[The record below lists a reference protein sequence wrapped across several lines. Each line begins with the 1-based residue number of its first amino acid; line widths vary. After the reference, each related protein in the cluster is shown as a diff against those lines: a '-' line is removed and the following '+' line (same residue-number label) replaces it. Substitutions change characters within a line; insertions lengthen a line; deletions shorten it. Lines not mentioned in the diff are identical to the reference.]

1 MSDTKKNKYISPPV
15 REFVPCS
22 RIIAQDHASGT
33 ETIPGNRILR
43 TFLGNNYPICSIEK
57 GGFLL
62 LDFGT
67 EVSGGVRIVSSGEMK
82 HCRIRLRFGESVSEA
97 MNTPDPDHAIHDI
110 ELPISSFSSTDFGN
124 TGFRFIRID
133 ALDSSLALHNVI
145 AICEHQACEQTGIF
159 HSSDPLLNR
168 IFDTSIHTVRLNM
181 QDYLLD
187 GVKRDRLI
195 WGGDMHPETMVIL
208 RAFGAVSVVEDTL
221 ELLRTHTKDRNFING
236 FSSYSLWYFLTLH
249 DFWIHSGNDSLL
261 NANRVLLE
269 SEAVRLASLVDSE
282 GRERL
287 PPVRFL
293 DWPSSQS
300 PEIIHAGL
308 QPLLLM
314 ALRAINVMLAYLKSP
329 VTIPE
334 TILKKLKNHVPD
346 PRGNKPA
353 AALQTLSG
361 MVDRSDVLEHNPYS
375 GVSTQF
381 GYYLLLAKQNQKAL
395 ELVRKYWGA
404 MLDLGATTF
413 WEDFNLEWVPGATGI
428 DELPVPGR
436 PDIHKDFGAFCYKGL
451 RHSLCHGW
459 AAGPAAWCSRKI
471 LGVDPLMPGFREI
484 RFQPDLCDL
493 EFAEGTVPTPY
504 GLIHISLKKGRKPE
518 IQFPGEILLRK

>member
-1 MSDTKKNKYISPPV
+1 MSDTKKSKYVSPLV
-15 REFVPCS
+15 REFVPCF

-33 ETIPGNRILR
+33 EKIPGNRILR
-43 TFLGNNYPICSIEK
+43 TFLANDYPICSIEK

-67 EVSGGVRIVSSGEMK
+67 EVSGGVRIVTSGKMK
-82 HCRIRLRFGESVSEA
+82 PCRIRLRFGESVSEA

-110 ELPISSFSSTDFGN
+110 ELSIPAFSSTDFGN
-124 TGFRFIRID
+124 TGFRFVRID
-133 ALDSSLALHNVI
+133 VLESPLVLHNVI
-145 AICEHQACEQTGIF
+145 AICEHQACEQIGFF
-159 HSSDPLLNR
+159 HSSDQLLNQ
-168 IFDTSIHTVRLNM
+168 IFDTCIHTVKLNM

-195 WGGDMHPETMVIL
+195 WGGDMYPETMVIL
-208 RAFGAVSVVEDTL
+208 RTFGAVSVVQDTL
-221 ELLRTHTKDRNFING
+221 ELLRNHTKEKSFING

-261 NANRVLLE
+261 KTNRSLLE
-269 SEAVRLASLVDSE
+269 SEAVRLSSLVDSE
-282 GRERL
+282 GRELL

-329 VTIPE
+329 VSIPE
-334 TILKKLKNHVPD
+334 TILRKLKDHVPD
-346 PRGNKPA
+346 PKDNKSA
-353 AALQTLSG
+353 AALQILSG
-361 MVDRSDVLEHNPYS
+361 MADRTDVLEHNPYF
-375 GVSTQF
+375 GVSTHF

-413 WEDFNLEWVPGATGI
+413 WEDFNLEWVPDATGI

-436 PDIHKDFGAFCYKGL
+436 PDIHKDFGAYCYKGL

-459 AAGPAAWCSRKI
+459 AAGPAAWCSQRI
-471 LGVDPLMPGFREI
+471 LGVEPLKPGFKEI

-504 GLIHISLKKGRKPE
+504 GLINVSLKKGREPE
-518 IQFPGEILLRK
+518 IQLPGEILLRK